1 MKTPKNGK
9 DLNNKES
16 KIEDFIQGDFIED
29 EIVPEELVHPECVG
43 EELNI
48 SPEVPNNLK
57 ELLERQELKIFKNK
71 QKNDISDTTK
81 EVIKFL
87 AENQAGPREDIEL
100 ASLITKRLLGFYSGV
115 IDKLI
120 TYEDCEKEVLISLT
134 KDTDRLALAANILSN
149 IKINT
154 SVEELDEEIEDE
166 WEEEEY
172 EEEE

>member
-1 MKTPKNGK
+1 MKTPKNEK

-16 KIEDFIQGDFIED
+16 KKEDFNQGDFIED

-57 ELLERQELKIFKNK
+57 ELLERQETNIFNNK
-71 QKNDISDTTK
+71 LNTDISDTTK
-81 EVIKFL
+81 EVLKLL
-87 AENQAGPREDIEL
+87 AENQAGPKEDIEL

-120 TYEDCEKEVLISLT
+120 TYEECEKEVLISLT
-134 KDTDRLALAANILSN
+134 KDTDRLALAVHILSN

-154 SVEELDEEIEDE
+154 SVETVDEEIEDE
-166 WEEEEY
+166 Y